1 MPTSLTEIKAQLD
14 KTQQALSSISAA
26 IDMLEPLPV
35 EQAIDMAMG
44 TPTEDQLAKMNRY
57 RPVGSAPYTKD
68 EVVTV
73 PIKASHN
80 LIQLSGLMAWH
91 PDAIKAMARMLIDRP
106 HIVDHEWDQVGGA
119 IGFFYDAQ
127 VLSSDTAPAAD
138 MDMNGQYDLNQQIVS
153 KYGYHRL
160 ILHACLQAGTPAVD
174 AYRFRRLGD
183 VSTGNL
189 VTPDYICPIDDKLF
203 SDEECAYLP
212 PTDWILWMAENGEL
226 TDEEMSLIAPY
237 MLRTGVVYG
246 VETSAVVVGNLPGAG
261 VLRAG

>member
-1 MPTSLTEIKAQLD
+1 MSSLAEIKEQLS
-14 KTQQALSSISAA
+14 KTQQALDGISEA

-35 EQAIDMAMG
+35 ETDASLAMG
-44 TPTEDQLAKMNRY
+44 TPTDEQLAKMNRY
-57 RPVGSAPYTKD
+57 RPAGSAPYTKD

-91 PDAIKAMARMLIDRP
+91 PDAIKAMATMLIDRP
-106 HIVDHEWDQVGGA
+106 HIVDHEWDEVGGT
-119 IGFFYDAQ
+119 IGFFYDSQ
-127 VLSSDTAPAAD
+127 ILSSNTAPAAD
-138 MDMNGQYDLNQQIVS
+138 MAMNGQYDLNQQIVN

-203 SDEECAYLP
+203 TDEDCPYLP
-212 PTDWILWMAENGEL
+212 PTSWILWMAEQGEL
-226 TDEEMSLIAPY
+226 SDEEMALIAPY
-237 MLRTGVVYG
+237 MLRTGVIYG
-246 VETSAVVVGNLPGAG
+246 VETSSVVVGNLPGAG